1 VIPRYRLNAPTALRF
16 WTSGFTLV
24 EVAVSLGIFAFAILA
39 LVGLLP
45 SGMAAFKKSK
55 IVSVQANIL
64 SQRLNEVNQ
73 TPFSSLIDSKLA
85 HAITSL
91 RFYNEE
97 GLGVDFLIESKSA
110 DTLKPSDFPASAV
123 YASSI
128 SIQEDLNFPASGTA
142 VASDSVLKAVV
153 MITDI
158 SSPGSAIK
166 FPALIS
172 NLGK

>member
-1 VIPRYRLNAPTALRF
+1 MPPFRLYASLVWRSR
-16 WTSGFTLV
+16 TSGFTLV

-39 LVGLLP
+39 LIGLLP

-55 IVSVQANIL
+55 IVSVQANIV

-73 TPFSSLIDSKLA
+73 TPFSSLVNPTVAPL
-85 HAITSL
+85 ITSL

-97 GLGVDFLIESKSA
+97 GSGMNVLVESKSA
-110 DTLKPSDFPASAV
+110 DSLRPSDFPAAAI

-128 SIQEDLNFPASGTA
+128 SIEKNLNFPATGTA
-142 VASDSVLKAVV
+142 VASESVLKAVV

-158 SSPGSAIK
+158 SSPGSAAK

>member
-1 VIPRYRLNAPTALRF
+1 
-16 WTSGFTLV
+16 
-24 EVAVSLGIFAFAILA
+24 VAVSLGIFAFAILA
-39 LVGLLP
+39 LIGLLP

-64 SQRLNEVNQ
+64 TQRLNEVNQ
-73 TPFSSLIDSKLA
+73 TPFSSLIDPTVAPL
-85 HAITSL
+85 ITSL

-97 GLGVDFLIESKSA
+97 GLGLDALVDSKSA
-110 DTLKPSDFPASAV
+110 DSLRPSDFPATAI

-128 SIQEDLNFPASGTA
+128 SIEKNLNFPATGNA
-142 VASDSVLKAVV
+142 AASDSVLKAVV

-158 SSPGSAIK
+158 SSPGSAMK

>member
-1 VIPRYRLNAPTALRF
+1 MYPASTRWFRA
-16 WTSGFTLV
+16 SGFTLV

-45 SGMAAFKKSK
+45 SGISAFKKSK

-73 TPFSSLIDSKLA
+73 TPFSSLINLSLSPS
-85 HAITSL
+85 ITSL

-97 GLGVDFLIESKSA
+97 GLGLDLGSVSKPA
-110 DTLKPSDFPASAV
+110 DALKPSDFPASAV
-123 YASSI
+123 YASSV
-128 SIQEDLNFPASGTA
+128 SIEQNLNFPATGPA
-142 VASDSVLKAVV
+142 VASNSVLKAVV

-158 SSPGSAIK
+158 SSPGSATK

>member
-1 VIPRYRLNAPTALRF
+1 MHPRYRLNAPTVLRF

-55 IVSVQANIL
+55 IVSVQANIV

-73 TPFSSLIDSKLA
+73 TPFSSLVNPTGAPL
-85 HAITSL
+85 ITSL

-97 GLGVDFLIESKSA
+97 GSGMNVSVESKSA
-110 DTLKPSDFPASAV
+110 DSLRPSDFPAAAI

-128 SIQEDLNFPASGTA
+128 SIEKNLNFPATGTA
-142 VASDSVLKAVV
+142 VASESVLKAVV

-158 SSPGSAIK
+158 SSPGSAAK